1 MKIFYLKCNFLG
13 KFNLTNGNTQSCG
26 CLKSKGELKINKIL
40 LELNIDFKTQYSFND
55 CRFIDTNRL
64 AYFDYA
70 LFKEGRLLGL
80 IEYDGLQ
87 HQFGWGYNKENLNK
101 IQEKDNYKNEYCLK
115 NNIPLYRIP
124 YNYRDRVTI
133 ELLTDEKFRVVEEAD
148 GLEEVETN

>member
-26 CLKSKGELKINKIL
+26 CLKSKGKLKINKIL

-80 IEYDGLQ
+80 IEYDGSQ
-87 HQFGWGYNKENLNK
+87 H
-101 IQEKDNYKNEYCLK
+101 
-115 NNIPLYRIP
+115 
-124 YNYRDRVTI
+124 
-133 ELLTDEKFRVVEEAD
+133 
-148 GLEEVETN
+148 